1 MYSCLSAKCHFKK
14 SFFRVPRALILRLS
28 RGRNMRELRVRHQN
42 YAWGVVGDSTVRRL
56 AVANAKRATSEDV
69 VDGDAKV
76 DEEKP
81 FAELWCGTHPSGM
94 SEIVPGDARDEKY
107 ESLASYVSKNP
118 QRTLGEKCR
127 TRFGDGGVPFLMKA
141 LSVSTAL
148 SIQAHPD
155 KKLAESLHA
164 RDPEHYKDDNHKPEM
179 ALCVSERFEALSGF
193 ASARTTSEALDARGE
208 LRDAVGDADAVDALR
223 SSQGG
228 DGGDETTAVKA
239 AFKRVF
245 TALMTAEKSRVE
257 CALEALKTRLQ
268 DVKDQT
274 TMDPRDRLFLRLN
287 EQYPGDVGA
296 FCAYILNYVI
306 LRPGEAIYM
315 AANEPH
321 AYLSGECVEVMAT
334 SDNVI
339 RAGLTPKFRDV
350 DVLCDSLTYAL
361 GAPEI
366 LTGDFID
373 ACTKRYVPPFDEF
386 LLDVVAVE
394 PGCAYG
400 VAPRDGPSI
409 WIVHR
414 GAADFTAF
422 REDGESDE
430 GAVAEHRTVR
440 IEPGAV
446 LFVEAGESCA
456 LVCDDAGDQSFVAYV
471 STTNTL

>member
-1 MYSCLSAKCHFKK
+1 M
-14 SFFRVPRALILRLS
+14 
-28 RGRNMRELRVRHQN
+28 
-42 YAWGVVGDSTVRRL
+42 RRL
-56 AVANAKRATSEDV
+56 AVANAKRTSSNDDDV
-69 VDGDAKV
+69 DAKV
-76 DEEKP
+76 DAEKP

-94 SEIVPGDARDEKY
+94 SEIVPGDDDDLDEKHG
-107 ESLASYVSKNP
+107 ESLASYVSKNAGKA
-118 QRTLGEKCR
+118 LGEKCR
-127 TRFGDGGVPFLMKA
+127 ARFGDAGVPFLMKA

-155 KKLAESLHA
+155 KASAERLHA
-164 RDPEHYKDDNHKPEM
+164 SDPEHYKDDNHKPEM

-193 ASARTTSEALDARGE
+193 ASARATSEALDAREE
-208 LRDAVGDADAVDALR
+208 LRDAVGDVDAVYALK
-223 SSQGG
+223 SSQSGDENGG
-228 DGGDETTAVKA
+228 GGDETTLAAVKS

-257 CALEALKTRLQ
+257 RALEALKARLR

-274 TMDPRDRLFLRLN
+274 SMDPRDRLFLRLN

-386 LLDVVAVE
+386 LLDVIAVE

-400 VAPRDGPSI
+400 VAPREGPSI

-422 REDGESDE
+422 REGDDGENAD
-430 GAVAEHRTVR
+430 AAKRRVVH

-456 LVCDDAGDQSFVAYV
+456 LVCDDTDDQSFVAYV

>member
-1 MYSCLSAKCHFKK
+1 MSLQKMF
-14 SFFRVPRALILRLS
+14 FFRVPHDVIPRLVHH
-28 RGRNMRELRVRHQN
+28 RNMRELRVRHQN

-56 AVANAKRATSEDV
+56 AVANAKRTLNGDDV
-69 VDGDAKV
+69 DAKV
-76 DEEKP
+76 DAEKP

-94 SEIVPGDARDEKY
+94 SEIVPGDAEEGEY
-107 ESLASYVSKNP
+107 ESLASYVSKNA
-118 QRTLGEKCR
+118 RKALGEKCR
-127 TRFGDGGVPFLMKA
+127 ARFGDAGVPFLMKA

-155 KKLAESLHA
+155 KKLAERLHA
-164 RDPEHYKDDNHKPEM
+164 SDPEHYKDDNHKPEM

-193 ASARTTSEALDARGE
+193 ASARATSEALDAREE
-208 LRDAVGDADAVDALR
+208 LRDAVGDVDAVDALR
-223 SSQGG
+223 SSQSGG
-228 DGGDETTAVKA
+228 EDDGKDETTAAVKS

-257 CALEALKTRLQ
+257 RSLEALKTRLR

-274 TMDPRDRLFLRLN
+274 SMDPRDRLFLRLN

-350 DVLCDSLTYAL
+350 DVLCDSLTYTL

-386 LLDVVAVE
+386 LLDVIAVE

-400 VAPRDGPSI
+400 VAPREGPSI

-422 REDGESDE
+422 REGDGENAD
-430 GAVAEHRTVR
+430 AAERRVVR

-456 LVCDDAGDQSFVAYV
+456 LVCDDTDDQSFVAYV